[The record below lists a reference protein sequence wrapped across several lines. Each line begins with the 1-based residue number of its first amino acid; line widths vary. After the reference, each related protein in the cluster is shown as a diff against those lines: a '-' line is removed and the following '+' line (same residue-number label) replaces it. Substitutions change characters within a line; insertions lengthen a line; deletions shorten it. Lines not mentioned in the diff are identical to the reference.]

1 MVVYDD
7 VWGCIKYVLRVMM
20 VYDGLC
26 WFMLVYVDLWWL
38 WWFMMACDDSWWLM
52 VSDVLW
58 CFLMAYYGLWWW
70 IVAYCDSRW
79 MVYDAL
85 WFKMVQWFIVG
96 LWWVVMVRTC
106 LNRVLPSLALLKYV
120 STGALAIICEQHD
133 AMAKSELGVLRL
145 ARSASFWPG
154 KWRGIS
160 NPSKHSMTS
169 CHKKRQMISTLA
181 SWQPKSQQCHPSILV
196 GE

>member
-1 MVVYDD
+1 MLIYDNLRTWWCMMMYED
-7 VWGCIKYVLRVMM
+7 VLNMYYESWWFMM
-20 VYDGLC
+20 VYVGLC
-26 WFMLVYVDLWWL
+26 WFMLIYGD
-38 WWFMMACDDSWWLM
+38 
-52 VSDVLW
+52 SDVLW